1 MNYTIVIRDKN
12 SGQLRKVTV
21 AADDYP
27 NAVVAA
33 MARARKMLE
42 PPTHLVVE
50 PKKGG
55 SGNA

>member
-12 SGQLRKVTV
+12 SGQCRKVTV

-33 MARARKMLE
+33 MKRARKLLE

-50 PKKGG
+50 SKKGG
-55 SGNA
+55 SQDA